1 MLAHDLAL
9 WLLSCPNEEVQFE
22 KVHRTWTHDELMEIA
37 SGDFREKEIA
47 GFDDSGGYY
56 RTVYDVQFTHHGNG
70 AEIRVRVGDPDAMTE
85 QGYED
90 KPLEGPPELPPYRN
104 VIAEFIDANPEWGCR
119 HARYAGVGTLRCGEM
134 SCPNYINKHR

>member
-47 GFDDSGGYY
+47 NFDDSDGYY
-56 RTVYDVQFTHHGNG
+56 RAVYDVQFTHHGDG
-70 AEIRVRVGDPDAMTE
+70 AEVRVRVGDPGAMAE
-85 QGYED
+85 QGYGDE
-90 KPLEGPPELPPYRN
+90 PLEGAPDVREGAVFDIGDDYKVMMGWPPGAMFDLNE
-104 VIAEFIDANPEWGCR
+104 DD
-119 HARYAGVGTLRCGEM
+119 
-134 SCPNYINKHR
+134 